1 MMIDRSMA
9 DLSTPS
15 CSFID
20 TLLDP
25 STRHATRKLRN
36 KATGSSKRGA
46 DVDANLAAR
55 VAGTNTNG
63 TLGNGS
69 LLGLLLS
76 GGVNGAGTDGASTP
90 RGGESNSFLGGLT
103 SMAEFNQL
111 SGVQGTIAALPPS
124 NFDSVS
130 NNAVSLLHLQGVG
143 GGMGD
148 SSYMSGTRIALQDRL
163 KGKKKPGGKSS
174 LANAGL
180 STGGAAIG
188 GSAATNGH
196 AVNASGADDDED
208 GANGSN
214 SRTVAAAAAA
224 AVAAAS
230 LAIGTGRTRWEQ
242 GKSVGQLTSAKD
254 IEIESDLISI
264 RKMGNKR
271 RRR

>member
-1 MMIDRSMA
+1 
-9 DLSTPS
+9 
-15 CSFID
+15 
-20 TLLDP
+20 
-25 STRHATRKLRN
+25 
-36 KATGSSKRGA
+36 
-46 DVDANLAAR
+46 

-63 TLGNGS
+63 ALGPANGS
-69 LLGLLLS
+69 LLGILLS
-76 GGVNGAGTDGASTP
+76 GGVNGTGTDGASTP
-90 RGGESNSFLGGLT
+90 RGGEGNSFLGGLT

-111 SGVQGTIAALPPS
+111 SGVQGPIAALPPS
-124 NFDSVS
+124 NFDSAS

-148 SSYMSGTRIALQDRL
+148 SSYMSGTRIMLQNQL
-163 KGKKKPGGKSS
+163 KGKKKPGGKGS

-208 GANGSN
+208 GNNGSN
-214 SRTVAAAAAA
+214 SRSVAAAAA

-230 LAIGTGRTRWEQ
+230 LAIGTGRLRWDQ

-254 IEIESDLISI
+254 IEIESDLINI